1 MKKGLCLWLSCLLLL
16 GTAPV
21 SAQAETYQIG
31 DVTVPYRENTAVRL
45 QQLGLFEGTEN
56 GFELESPVTRA
67 QAATMV
73 VRLLGETAQTA
84 ENPFTDMQGH
94 WAENAV
100 AFAASQG
107 YVKGTGE
114 GTFEPERG
122 VTGRE
127 FATMLLRALGYAA
140 EPNTAYEMSVASQ
153 MLLNRYSTAAVKT
166 ADYALCRNDLVNI
179 CDGALFAKTA
189 DGDLL
194 HTLLV
199 EKGVFTKELWSTTM
213 GSATPAATAQ
223 DGGFA
228 WNINAQMPQNQNYMF
243 SPLSIKTAFAM
254 AANGADGQTRQEILQ
269 VLDISDLDAFNRQ
282 TAEQIARYRSQD
294 DVSLHVA
301 NALFRNR
308 DKLFGTNFTVDY
320 LQTVETYYGGTA
332 ADVTDANAVKTVNG
346 WVSKQTNGKITD
358 AVSSGD
364 FYTLL
369 VNAVYFKGT
378 WAEQFSPGATR
389 NETFTDRDG
398 TQSEI
403 PFMHYTRYM
412 DYYADD
418 NTQMVRL
425 PYRGGDISMYVALT
439 DRPGSYLEDAANNM
453 ERARISLSLPKFR
466 VNFSTL
472 LTDIMQSL
480 GVQTAFSATD
490 ADFSPM
496 LGGKLLFLENVLHK
510 TYIDVDEYGTEAAA
524 VTAIAA
530 GGTSAPIDEP
540 IEFRADRPFTY
551 FIRDDVSGEILFLG
565 QYACAES

>member
-1 MKKGLCLWLSCLLLL
+1 MKKAICLIVTCLLSLSIF
-16 GTAPV
+16 TV

-31 DVTVPYRENTAVRL
+31 DVTVPYRENVAVRL

-73 VRLLGETAQTA
+73 IRLLGETAQTT

-107 YVKGTGE
+107 YVKGTGD
-114 GTFEPERG
+114 GIFDPERG

-127 FATMLLRALGYAA
+127 FATMLLRAFGYAA
-140 EPNTAYEMSVASQ
+140 EPDTAYEMSVASQ

-179 CDGALFAKTA
+179 CDCALHAKTA

-194 HTLLV
+194 HTLLI
-199 EKGVFTKELWSTTM
+199 EKGVFTKELWSAIM
-213 GSATPAATAQ
+213 GSATPAAPITD
-223 DGGFA
+223 DGFT
-228 WNINAQMPQNQNYMF
+228 WNVNAQMPQDQNYMF

-254 AANGADGQTRQEILQ
+254 AANGADGQTQREILQ
-269 VLDISDLDAFNRQ
+269 ALDIEDLDAFNKQ
-282 TAEQIARYRSQD
+282 TAEQIAQYQTQD
-294 DVSLHVA
+294 DVTLRVA

-308 DKLFGTNFTVDY
+308 DNLFGTDFTADY
-320 LQTVETYYGGTA
+320 LQTIQTCYGGTA
-332 ADVTDANAVKTVNG
+332 TDVTDADAVKTVNE
-346 WVSKQTNGKITD
+346 WVKKQTNGKITD
-358 AVSSGD
+358 AINAGD

-389 NETFTDRDG
+389 NETFTNRDG
-398 TQSEI
+398 TESSI

-412 DYYADD
+412 DYYAD
-418 NTQMVRL
+418 NSTQMIRL
-425 PYRGGDISMYVALT
+425 PYQGGNISMYVALT
-439 DRPGSYLEDAANNM
+439 DRPGSYLEDAVNNM
-453 ERARISLSLPKFR
+453 ERAHISLSLPKFR
-466 VNFSTL
+466 ADFSVS

-480 GVQTAFSATD
+480 GVQTAFSVNN

-496 LGGKLLFLENVLHK
+496 LGKKLLFLEDVLHK
-510 TYIDVDEYGTEAAA
+510 TYINVDEYGTEAAA

-530 GGTSAPIDEP
+530 GGASAPTDEP

-551 FIRDDVSGEILFLG
+551 FIRDDASGEILFLG
-565 QYACAES
+565 QYAFAQA